1 MKLTQYHAVM
11 SDETGCEFGY
21 TFEAFNKAQAYEYLR
36 EQFPE
41 SHCVQLED
49 EYDTQKRL
57 NEIYERLAEE
67 YDDGYYYADEYY

>member
-21 TFEAFNKAQAYEYLR
+21 IFEAFNKAQAYEYLK

-49 EYDTQKRL
+49 EHDTQKRL
-57 NEIYERLAEE
+57 TEMYERMLMEE
-67 YDDGYYYADEYY
+67 DDYYYDDEYY